1 MGNSTD
7 LGARL
12 RVIRK
17 EMGMSQEEL
26 ARRMGM
32 SYMTIRRW
40 ETGQRSPRAEEIK
53 RLAAILGVGEEALWG
68 EAPARGKVRITLTWD
83 REEVEGEIDMSG
95 NGFSLFLGADGTVG
109 IKGAA
114 KFTRRADLKEAVEA
128 ILKELEFGY
137 DAQVLRGKLKPEE

>member
-1 MGNSTD
+1 MEF
-7 LGARL
+7 LKAARKRTGL
-12 RVIRK
+12 
-17 EMGMSQEEL
+17 SQEKLADLMGVHLNTIWGWENSDKRGPNPQQLTKLCEILNMTETEL
-26 ARRMGM
+26 LHGRV
-32 SYMTIRRW
+32 
-40 ETGQRSPRAEEIK
+40 E
-53 RLAAILGVGEEALWG
+53 
-68 EAPARGKVRITLTWD
+68 GKVRITLTWD

-114 KFTRRADLKEAVEA
+114 KFTRRADLKETVEA

>member
-1 MGNSTD
+1 MENKI
-7 LGARL
+7 GARL
-12 RVIRK
+12 RELRRAVSMR
-17 EMGMSQEEL
+17 QEDLADKIGVAKKTLQRWEYGETFPKAPEL
-26 ARRMGM
+26 AL
-32 SYMTIRRW
+32 IC
-40 ETGQRSPRAEEIK
+40 QV
-53 RLAAILGVGEEALWG
+53 LGTTEGELLHGPKNE
-68 EAPARGKVRITLTWD
+68 KVKITLTWD

-114 KFTRRADLKEAVEA
+114 KFTRRADLKETVEA